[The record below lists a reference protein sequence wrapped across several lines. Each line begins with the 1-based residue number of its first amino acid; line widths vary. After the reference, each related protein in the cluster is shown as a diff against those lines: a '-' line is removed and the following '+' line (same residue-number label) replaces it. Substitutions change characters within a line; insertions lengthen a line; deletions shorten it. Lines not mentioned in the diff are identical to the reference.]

1 MVRCDQLF
9 DPFFATEDV
18 KMAKTKQECPQCGM
32 KMEDRGD
39 HLYCTTCRKSVSKL
53 DLGTLKS
60 GRPANTGNH
69 PKAKSKR

>member
-1 MVRCDQLF
+1 
-9 DPFFATEDV
+9 
-18 KMAKTKQECPQCGM
+18 MAKTKQECPQCGM